1 MIYQSTRL
9 NVVHRHLSQHGNQ
22 NSFFIL
28 CVSAD
33 PPRFALHIKPGVMTE
48 LLAPVVMPTHPW
60 NLAMVHGFLA
70 RFSVDDA
77 LFLTRIADG
86 VFDAVPAL
94 TRRTKCLFQAENSFV
109 RLSQLRLDLQVLLH
123 SDRAGRQV
131 TFPADNP
138 DAWANRFNV
147 PSSRTINNSEVASN
161 QHLALFEFILR
172 WPLAKVT
179 PHRLQTVVEPNETYQ
194 FVRAVA
200 ACREA
205 IDAANDDHEEKTA
218 RYQAMVADQED
229 EEGNSSAFIPL
240 SEMPATPAVIGG

>member
-1 MIYQSTRL
+1 MIYKSTRL
-9 NVVHRHLSQHGNQ
+9 SVVHHHLSQHGNQ

-33 PPRFALHIKPGVMTE
+33 PPRFALEIKPGVMTE

-94 TRRTKCLFQAENSFV
+94 TRLTKCLFQAENAFV

-138 DAWANRFNV
+138 NAWAVRFNV
-147 PSSRTINNSEVASN
+147 PSSRTIINRELASN
-161 QHLALFEFILR
+161 QHLGLFEFILV
-172 WPLAKVT
+172 WPGFVT
-179 PHRLQTVVEPNETYQ
+179 PQRLHTVVYPNETYQ
-194 FVRAVA
+194 FVRDVA

-218 RYQAMVADQED
+218 RYQSMVADQED

-240 SEMPATPAVIGG
+240 SEMPAMQAVIGG